1 MIGKHI
7 GLLITVLFLGLFSQA
22 QVLKNK
28 KDFLSYHITNSIYPP
43 SESGLKNPDGKEYSY
58 GFGIQYWKSLKKK
71 IRFSAGFHGTF
82 SNFTPLFIK
91 DDQLGAAAFT
101 NQLDGI
107 FHIYAFREENPLNVF
122 LSAGVGLGLFSN
134 NFAVYAPGGTGI
146 SYYFPEGFRLLLQAQ
161 IRQPLTAGITKHY
174 MFYSLGFAQSA
185 PRAKMKKLFERPV
198 MPTVIVKPK
207 DTDEDGIVDSLD
219 LCPNEKGLLQGCP
232 DIDNDLIANKDDRC
246 PDIAGLAR
254 YQGCPIPDTDDD
266 GFNDEIDS
274 CVNIAGKL
282 NGCPDRDFDGIADKD
297 DECPDLAGINALR
310 GCPEITREVKDK
322 VSYAARNILFRFASD
337 ELLESSKKALNEVV
351 EILKRDTSLK
361 LNIEAHADNR
371 GTHERNLMWSE
382 KRSLAVA
389 NYFKQQGISAE
400 RLTSKGF
407 GDSKPIADNNTE
419 EGRAQ
424 NRRVELILNY

>member
-7 GLLITVLFLGLFSQA
+7 GLLIIVILIGLSSHA
-22 QVLKNK
+22 QILKNK

-43 SESGLKNPDGKEYSY
+43 SESGLKNPDGKENSY
-58 GFGIQYWKSLKKK
+58 GFGIQYWKSYKKK
-71 IRFSAGFHGTF
+71 IRFTAGYLGTF
-82 SNFTPLFIK
+82 SNFTPLFVK
-91 DDQLGAAAFT
+91 NDLLGAAGFT
-101 NQLDGI
+101 NQLDGMI
-107 FHIYAFREENPLNVF
+107 HLFAFNEEKPLNFF
-122 LSAGVGLGLFSN
+122 LSAGVGMGLFSD
-134 NFAVYAPGGTGI
+134 NFVLYAPGGTGI
-146 SYYFPEGFRLLLQAQ
+146 CYYFPEGFRLLLQAQ
-161 IRQPLTAGITKHY
+161 IKQPLTAGITKHH

-185 PRAKMKKLFERPV
+185 PRAEMKKLFELPV
-198 MPTVIVKPK
+198 LPPAVASVK
-207 DTDEDGIVDSLD
+207 DTDSDGFIDSLD

-232 DIDNDLIANKDDRC
+232 DTDNDLIADKDDRC
-246 PDIAGLAR
+246 PDIAGMAR
-254 YQGCPIPDTDDD
+254 YQGCPIPDTDND
-266 GFNDEIDS
+266 GFNDEVDS
-274 CVNIAGKL
+274 CVNKAGKL
-282 NGCPDRDFDGIADKD
+282 IGCPDRDFDGIADKD

-322 VSYAARNILFRFASD
+322 ISYAARNIQFRFASD
-337 ELLESSKKALNEVV
+337 ELLESSKKALNDVV
-351 EILKRDTSLK
+351 DIMKRDTSLK

-424 NRRVELILNY
+424 NRRVELILTY